1 MIGLNASLPEKVR
14 PAATELFQKYIPG
27 DVPSYLAEHTV
38 FTGGKVT
45 ITGVELTETQRDD
58 LTQASKEKLFSRDL
72 HNKTASP
79 NAVNMTVFRRAA

>member
-1 MIGLNASLPEKVR
+1 MIALNTSLPEEVR
-14 PAATELFQKYIPG
+14 TAATELFLKYIPG

-38 FTGGKVT
+38 FTDGKVT

-58 LTQASKEKLFSRDL
+58 LTRAFKEKLFSRNL